1 MCRSGCGRRCCVR
14 MSAIGNTLSLRQKL
28 ALGFGGIL
36 MVIAVIGVHNISRIT
51 ALGQSIDVILR
62 ENYRSVVACQEMK
75 EALDRMDSG
84 AVFVLLGA
92 EEKGNE
98 QIAKHEVMFEKAL
111 QVEMSNITL
120 PLERGKVER
129 HLMVFPKLISKRNA
143 RK

>member
-1 MCRSGCGRRCCVR
+1 
-14 MSAIGNTLSLRQKL
+14 LSLRQKL

-36 MVIAVIGVHNISRIT
+36 VVIAVIGVHNISRIT

-98 QIAKHEVMFEKAL
+98 QIAKHDVMFEKAL
-111 QVEMSNITL
+111 QVEVNNITL

-129 HLMVFPKLISKRNA
+129 LKLLFQQYRSSIKAMRNPAIGREA
-143 RK
+143 RRIT